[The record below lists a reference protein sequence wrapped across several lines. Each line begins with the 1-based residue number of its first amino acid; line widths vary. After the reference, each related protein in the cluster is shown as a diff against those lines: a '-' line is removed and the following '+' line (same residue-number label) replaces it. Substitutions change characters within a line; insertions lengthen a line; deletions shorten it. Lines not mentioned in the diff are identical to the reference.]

1 MQAGKNAMA
10 SVKETAGNVA
20 ASAKAG
26 MDKTT
31 ATVQEK
37 VEKMT
42 AHTPTEKAMAE
53 ERKQEKVREAEIN
66 KQETMQQ
73 NAAAQ
78 QRTLAAHD
86 GGHVAEPGVYP
97 VGGAPGEVAG
107 HPTGGHL
114 ISGAVRSRPIGR
126 DTGTARPAA
135 AHNPYV
141 GSTKPAAR
149 GTGGRYA

>member
-1 MQAGKNAMA
+1 MEAGKSAMA

-26 MDKTT
+26 MDKTK

-42 AHTPTEKAMAE
+42 AHTPMEKALAE
-53 ERKQEKVREAEIN
+53 ERKLEKVREAEIN

-78 QRTLAAHD
+78 QQTRAAHD
-86 GGHVAEPGVYP
+86 GGHVANPGVYP
-97 VGGAPGEVAG
+97 VGGHV
-107 HPTGGHL
+107 
-114 ISGAVRSRPIGR
+114 ISGAVPPDRPGHGDGEALRRPHPLGRLHRVCCSWDGRSLR
-126 DTGTARPAA
+126 
-135 AHNPYV
+135 
-141 GSTKPAAR
+141 
-149 GTGGRYA
+149 

>member
-1 MQAGKNAMA
+1 MPARKPRASLSPCNVSPHVAGCCLYMRSPPAVGYYDSTRRRHRTVRMQAGKNAMA

-78 QRTLAAHD
+78 QQTRAAHD
-86 GGHVAEPGVYP
+86 GGHVADPGVYP
-97 VGGAPGEVAG
+97 VGGAPGEVA
-107 HPTGGHL
+107 T
-114 ISGAVRSRPIGR
+114 
-126 DTGTARPAA
+126 
-135 AHNPYV
+135 
-141 GSTKPAAR
+141 
-149 GTGGRYA
+149 

>member
-10 SVKETAGNVA
+10 SVKEMAGNVA

-66 KQETMQQ
+66 KQEPMQQ

-86 GGHVAEPGVYP
+86 GGHVAKPGVYP

-107 HPTGGHL
+107 HL
-114 ISGAVRSRPIGR
+114 ISGPVRSRPIGR

-141 GSTKPAAR
+141 GPTEPAAR